1 MEETRN
7 LEKFTDDFIKERKNE
22 CPHATTEEIR
32 QLVTNV
38 LELVMLKK
46 PDGTPE
52 EWVRELMQPTIDTLE
67 GIRSNYSVP
76 GYNVLLNVGNI
87 DAGMY
92 AGYMDS
98 TKERPMVI
106 GSEFDIASMTK
117 SPTQTLSD
125 ILIDNNAFNLNHKIR
140 ELHPKFINVQDLTVD
155 DIKRFAVSFRTPG
168 RIDGAETSEEALNRL
183 YLEEVSNIGYYN
195 YNDMGMMT
203 MKEVM
208 EYITNMPYEKLVNEL
223 IVKPLGLKNT
233 HLIVP
238 DDKIKLLTGSP
249 NWQIGAVNDGNANA
263 FKKGFSGHAGL
274 WMSPQDWVTYMNAIT
289 KGELISEEALARTY
303 TSGRLA
309 DVKGEPW
316 DFRSLEGNYYTSD
329 VSTDTSFTDVLVPKT
344 GASAQG
350 STRCLG
356 LRFPD
361 GAAFAGLNPSSISK
375 AEALKIQEEKN
386 LKDQVKDINMI
397 TSGSVD
403 GPHISRFT
411 TCIDS
416 RKWMPV
422 GGTQKPIVRSLAEL
436 RIKLLY
442 LQEFMNEYNYANEKD
457 LDVKVYTKVA

>member
-7 LEKFTDDFIKERKNE
+7 LEKFTDDFIKERKDE
-22 CPHATTEEIR
+22 CPQATTEEIR
-32 QLVTNV
+32 QLVSNV
-38 LELVMLKK
+38 LELVMIKK

-52 EWVRELMQPTIDTLE
+52 EWVRELMQPTIDILE
-67 GIRSNYSVP
+67 GIRSNYPVP

-106 GSEFDIASMTK
+106 GAEFDIASMTK

-125 ILIDNNAFNLNHKIR
+125 ILIDNNAFNLNHKIK
-140 ELHPKFINVQDLTVD
+140 ELDPRFINVQDLTVD

-168 RIDGAETSEEALNRL
+168 RIDGAETSEEALDRL
-183 YLEEVSNIGYYN
+183 YREEVYNIGYYN

-233 HLIVP
+233 HLVVP
-238 DDKIKLLTGSP
+238 ENKIALLTGSP
-249 NWQIGAVNDGNANA
+249 NWQIGAINDGNANA
-263 FKKGFSGHAGL
+263 LKEGFGGQAGI
-274 WMSPQDWVTYMNAIT
+274 WMSPQDWIIYMNAIT
-289 KGELISEEALARTY
+289 KGELISDKAIARTY

-309 DVKGEPW
+309 DAKGEPW

-344 GASAQG
+344 GSSAQG
-350 STRCLG
+350 STRCFG

-375 AEALKIQEEKN
+375 AEALKIQEANGLSGK
-386 LKDQVKDINMI
+386 VKDINII

-403 GPHISRFT
+403 GPHTSRFT

-416 RKWMPV
+416 RNWMPV
-422 GGTQKPIVRSLAEL
+422 GRTQKPIVRSLAEL